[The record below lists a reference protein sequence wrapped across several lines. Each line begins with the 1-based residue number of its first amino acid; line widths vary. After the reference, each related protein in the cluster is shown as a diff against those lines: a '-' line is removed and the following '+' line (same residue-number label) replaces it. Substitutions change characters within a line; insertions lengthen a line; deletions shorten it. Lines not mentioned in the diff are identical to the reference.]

1 MATIIESEMLS
12 YFTQLND
19 AEKKSVVQML
29 KTFIKG
35 RKDSEQSVTFEQY
48 NAELREAEAEYE
60 KGDYITHEQLLKSIE
75 KW

>member
-1 MATIIESEMLS
+1 MATIIEREMLN

-19 AEKKSVVQML
+19 AEKRSVVQML

-35 RKDSEQSVTFEQY
+35 RKDSEQSVTLEQY

-60 KGDYITHEQLLKSIE
+60 KGDYVTHEQLLKSIE